1 MTSGSNV
8 ARGMYDQQLA
18 YWRSVYPAESFC
30 IVSFEM
36 LESEP
41 VRTLEVVSGFIG
53 LREYNWAS
61 VTRMVPKI
69 TYAGAVVRLD

>member
-1 MTSGSNV
+1 
-8 ARGMYDQQLA
+8 MYDQQLA

-41 VRTLEVVSGFIG
+41 VRTLEVVSGFLG

-61 VTRMVPKI
+61 ETGTVRNTSL
-69 TYAGAVVRLD
+69 AAVV